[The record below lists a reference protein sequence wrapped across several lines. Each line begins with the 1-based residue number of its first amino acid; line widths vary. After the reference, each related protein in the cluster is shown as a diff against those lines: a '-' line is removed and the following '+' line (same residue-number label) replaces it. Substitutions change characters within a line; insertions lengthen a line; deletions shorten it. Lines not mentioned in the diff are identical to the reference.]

1 MYCPKPTIRD
11 LIEKTGSNEKDSF
24 IQKAFSYAEEV
35 YTEEKRVSGEPFIQH
50 SLNTAMIASELGL
63 DEKTVASA
71 LLHNVLYKGKTTEEE
86 LRNGF
91 GDEVA
96 DMVIGITK
104 INSIIERNRKKIEL
118 EVLSK
123 LILATAKDMRAIF
136 IKLADVLDSLRCID
150 IFNEKRRNEIA
161 REALLLYSPI
171 CHKFGLTK
179 CRWEIEDLAFKQ
191 LDGKSYSWIKGRI
204 KERREA
210 REEKLNSLLKE
221 VRERLEREGIK
232 VEVNGRTKHFYGI
245 KQKMQKYKFNDIHDL
260 LAIRIICDSVRD
272 CYAILGII
280 HSMYEPIT
288 DCFDDYIANPK
299 PNNYRSIHT
308 DLRKGKEVFEAQIRT
323 GEMHNE
329 AEEGSPA
336 HWIYKRY
343 REDKD
348 FDKKITWTRQLM
360 ELTKKSKKAREFI
373 DSLNLDFGKN
383 KVFVLTPRGEVTELA
398 EGSTPIDFAFNIHS
412 EIGRTCEKAKVNGK
426 IVPLNYVLENG
437 DEVEIITS
445 KKQVPK
451 RQWLSFVKTSKAI
464 SKIRQVLSL
473 PELPK

>member
-191 LDGKSYSWIKGRI
+191 LDGKAYSWIKGRI

-221 VRERLEREGIK
+221 VRERLEREGINA
-232 VEVNGRTKHFYGI
+232 EVNGRTKHFY
-245 KQKMQKYKFNDIHDL
+245 
-260 LAIRIICDSVRD
+260 
-272 CYAILGII
+272 
-280 HSMYEPIT
+280 
-288 DCFDDYIANPK
+288 
-299 PNNYRSIHT
+299 
-308 DLRKGKEVFEAQIRT
+308 
-323 GEMHNE
+323 
-329 AEEGSPA
+329 
-336 HWIYKRY
+336 
-343 REDKD
+343 
-348 FDKKITWTRQLM
+348 
-360 ELTKKSKKAREFI
+360 
-373 DSLNLDFGKN
+373 
-383 KVFVLTPRGEVTELA
+383 
-398 EGSTPIDFAFNIHS
+398 
-412 EIGRTCEKAKVNGK
+412 
-426 IVPLNYVLENG
+426 
-437 DEVEIITS
+437 
-445 KKQVPK
+445 
-451 RQWLSFVKTSKAI
+451 
-464 SKIRQVLSL
+464 
-473 PELPK
+473 